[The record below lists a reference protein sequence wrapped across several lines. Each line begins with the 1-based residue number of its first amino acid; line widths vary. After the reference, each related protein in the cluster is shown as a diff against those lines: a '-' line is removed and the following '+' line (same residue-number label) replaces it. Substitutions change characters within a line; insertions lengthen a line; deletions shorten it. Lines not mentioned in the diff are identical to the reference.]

1 MQQRSS
7 SLVIRTGVAV
17 LCAGLVLVTFGASAL
32 AQRGFG
38 GGGFG
43 GRLPEGAG
51 VPIRSPR
58 PGFEDGRLAHCKI
71 EYTSVTREAMGV
83 GWGTDYPY
91 AGIHLLT
98 RLGEMT
104 KTAISRMDDGTPNYW
119 VIRLTDPALF
129 QCPFI
134 AASDVG
140 TIGLSDEEAARLRDY
155 LLKGGFFWVD
165 DFWGSYAW
173 EQWSSEMAKVLPPSE
188 YPIVDLPIDHPVF
201 HAMFEIT
208 QFGQRLIETGG
219 EGGETLVA
227 PGSVPQVTNINNWRR
242 TGDTSERQDDSP
254 HASFRA
260 ILDKE
265 GRIMVAM
272 TFNTDM
278 GDSWE
283 REGEDPDFFRTFSP
297 PGYKLG
303 VNVLLYALTH

>member
-1 MQQRSS
+1 MQRRSS
-7 SLVIRTGVAV
+7 PLFHRTAAAALCASLVLAISGAV
-17 LCAGLVLVTFGASAL
+17 L
-32 AQRGFG
+32 AQRGGGFGGFG

-43 GRLPEGAG
+43 RLPEGPG

-58 PGFEDGRLAHCKI
+58 RGFEDGRLAHCKLQ
-71 EYTSVTREAMGV
+71 YNSVRREAMGV

-104 KTAISRMDDGTPNYW
+104 KTAISRQSDGTPNYW
-119 VIRLTDPALF
+119 VVKLTDPELF
-129 QCPFI
+129 ECPFL

-140 TIGLSDEEAARLRDY
+140 TIGFSDVEAAHLRDY

-165 DFWGSYAW
+165 DFWGSLAW

-188 YPIVDLPIDHPVF
+188 YPIIDVPIEHPVF
-201 HAMFEIT
+201 HSMFEIT
-208 QFGQRLIETGG
+208 QFGERLTGG
-219 EGGETLVA
+219 PDGTRGTT
-227 PGSVPQVTNINNWRR
+227 GSVPQVTNINNWRR
-242 TGDTSERQDDSP
+242 FGDTAEREEDSP
-254 HASFRA
+254 NASFRA
-260 ILDKE
+260 ILDKQ

-283 REGEDPDFFRTFSP
+283 REGEDPDFFQRFSP
-297 PGYKLG
+297 PGYAMG
-303 VNVLLYALTH
+303 VDVMLYALTH